1 MQKLSA
7 GSWPGARERPKQ
19 RGLGP
24 RKAKSGE
31 MMEFSFVLKYRL
43 AESNQ
48 DLDDVIERLAEAGCD
63 DSLIGTGTA
72 GRIALDF
79 TREAESADAAVFSA
93 LSDVKRALPDAEL
106 IEAGPDYVGLSDI
119 ANIIGVSR
127 QYMRKLWTENSSSF
141 PPPVHAGSASLWHLA
156 DVLNWL
162 SAKGSFESEKAGILQ
177 IADTAMQVNIAKGQ
191 SRTKLDS
198 CKLFLPLVA

>member
-1 MQKLSA
+1 
-7 GSWPGARERPKQ
+7 
-19 RGLGP
+19 
-24 RKAKSGE
+24 

-141 PPPVHAGSASLWHLA
+141 PLLFMREAHR
-156 DVLNWL
+156 
-162 SAKGSFESEKAGILQ
+162 FGIWQ
-177 IADTAMQVNIAKGQ
+177 T
-191 SRTKLDS
+191 
-198 CKLFLPLVA
+198 F